1 MIRFALKCDHDHS
14 FESWFQSGSAFD
26 KVKLA
31 GMVACPICGSTN
43 IEKTLMAP
51 RVQTARNST
60 LDSKPQDRENKT
72 EVAPEAPTTL
82 HDQTAQN
89 EIAEKITALKA
100 HVEATSEYVGDSF
113 AKEARAMHEGDT
125 PERPIYGEAKV
136 EEAVALA
143 EEGVPLTPLPFIP
156 ARKTN

>member
-14 FESWFQSGSAFD
+14 FESWFQSGAAFD

-31 GMVACPICGSTN
+31 GMVACPICGST
-43 IEKTLMAP
+43 IVEKTLMAP
-51 RVQTARNST
+51 RIQTARKTT
-60 LDSKPQDRENKT
+60 L
-72 EVAPEAPTTL
+72 APETKDSESKSNVPAEAPAKL
-82 HDQTAQN
+82 PDQATQT
-89 EIAEKITALKA
+89 EISEKITALKA

-125 PERPIYGEAKV
+125 PERPIYGEAKI
-136 EEAVALA
+136 EEAVALT
-143 EEGVPLTPLPFIP
+143 EEGVPLIPLPFIP